1 LAYSDNK
8 LDEYNHALEAA
19 DDQNKII
26 INQAIDKQN
35 ERKVFYNDL
44 SKQLEETGETPISLS
59 DPESRQMITRNN
71 ITKVACNVQ
80 TTVDAK
86 HHLGI
91 DDNVTNQND
100 S

>member
-35 ERKVFYNDL
+35 ERKVF
-44 SKQLEETGETPISLS
+44 T
-59 DPESRQMITRNN
+59 MI
-71 ITKVACNVQ
+71 
-80 TTVDAK
+80 
-86 HHLGI
+86 
-91 DDNVTNQND
+91 
-100 S
+100 